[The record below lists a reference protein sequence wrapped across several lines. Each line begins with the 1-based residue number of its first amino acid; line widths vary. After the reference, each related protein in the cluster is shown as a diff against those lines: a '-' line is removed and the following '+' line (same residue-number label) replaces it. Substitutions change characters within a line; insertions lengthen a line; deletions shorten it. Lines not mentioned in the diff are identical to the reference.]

1 MRYPAVRESAER
13 TDFHVSRRNEA
24 IEYFRQL
31 RRQSGRVPAAN
42 LHWPFWIVQ
51 RAGVLRLTGDFPVH
65 CDRVGA
71 ARRPARTVTQAFGV
85 QLKFGDGAA
94 QGVAVHTQ
102 LARSLAL
109 VALAFLQH
117 RAEERRVGIECRS
130 RLAPYH

>member
-1 MRYPAVRESAER
+1 M
-13 TDFHVSRRNEA
+13 
-24 IEYFRQL
+24 
-31 RRQSGRVPAAN
+31 
-42 LHWPFWIVQ
+42 
-51 RAGVLRLTGDFPVH
+51 LRLTGDFPVH

-117 RAEERRVGIECRS
+117 RENESLLEFTHAFGIGYAVFVHLQDQSFQLIFHKASLFCFGKATNEPHLHR
-130 RLAPYH
+130 